1 MGWFEAVVLG
11 IVQGLT
17 EFLPISSSAHL
28 RIVGEAFGWDDPGA
42 AFTAITQIGTEAAVL
57 LYFRR
62 EIGRIIV
69 AWLGSLAGRRKGDP
83 DARMG
88 WLIIVGS
95 IPIVVLGLLFQDDIE
110 TTLRDL
116 RIVAT
121 ALILFSLILFWAD
134 RVGAKKRELDQLT
147 IGHGIAFGFAQ
158 AMALIPG
165 VSRSGGTIT
174 MGLFLGYTRA
184 AAARYS
190 FLLAVP
196 AVLGSGFFQ
205 AYEALTGD
213 VEGEGVSW
221 GPTILATVI
230 AFGVGL
236 TVIAWLLRYLDRGSF
251 TPFVVYRIVVGGLI
265 LGLVAAGVLDADL
278 SPYSQVGRL
287 RSRCVPTVILL
298 RHGRTTANTGGVLA
312 GWTPGVL
319 LDERGVEQVGAV
331 AQRLAQVPLAAI
343 VSSPLERCR
352 QTAEAVAA
360 GRELTVQDDDRLG
373 EARYGDWTGRTLKE
387 LVKEPMWKVVQQHP
401 SAAVFPG
408 PEGEGLAQTQARAVA
423 AVRSWNAALPPDAV
437 WLACSHGDVIKSIL
451 ADALGLHLDQFQRI
465 VVDPAS
471 ISVVTYTETRPFVLR
486 INDSG
491 GDVSP
496 LIPPPRKRRRR
507 TSSSDAAV
515 GGGAGATV

>member
-1 MGWFEAVVLG
+1 MGWVEAVVLG

-28 RIVGEAFGWDDPGA
+28 RLVGELFGWDDPGA

-57 LYFRR
+57 LYFRHD
-62 EIGRIIV
+62 IARIVV

-95 IPIVVLGLLFQDDIE
+95 IPIVVLGLLFQDSIE

-116 RIVAT
+116 RIVAS

-134 RVGAKKRELDQLT
+134 RVGAKERELADLT
-147 IGHGIAFGFAQ
+147 VPHGIGFGFAQ

-174 MGLFLGYTRA
+174 AGLFLGYSRS

-213 VEGEGVSW
+213 VAGEGVSW

-251 TPFVVYRIVVGGLI
+251 TPFVVYRVV
-265 LGLVAAGVLDADL
+265 LGVLVLVLVQTGVLD
-278 SPYSQVGRL
+278 
-287 RSRCVPTVILL
+287 
-298 RHGRTTANTGGVLA
+298 
-312 GWTPGVL
+312 
-319 LDERGVEQVGAV
+319 
-331 AQRLAQVPLAAI
+331 
-343 VSSPLERCR
+343 
-352 QTAEAVAA
+352 
-360 GRELTVQDDDRLG
+360 
-373 EARYGDWTGRTLKE
+373 
-387 LVKEPMWKVVQQHP
+387 P
-401 SAAVFPG
+401 S
-408 PEGEGLAQTQARAVA
+408 
-423 AVRSWNAALPPDAV
+423 
-437 WLACSHGDVIKSIL
+437 
-451 ADALGLHLDQFQRI
+451 
-465 VVDPAS
+465 
-471 ISVVTYTETRPFVLR
+471 
-486 INDSG
+486 
-491 GDVSP
+491 
-496 LIPPPRKRRRR
+496 
-507 TSSSDAAV
+507 
-515 GGGAGATV
+515 